1 MCVCVYTHTICLS
14 SSSVNGHLV
23 YLCVLAIVNSAAV
36 NIGLHIFLS
45 ECMPKSA
52 IAGSYS
58 VTSFKINSS
67 LDPSSPYRFAF
78 ARVFVNGCIAILSLA
93 SFT

>member
-1 MCVCVYTHTICLS
+1 MCVCVCVYTHTISLS

-23 YLCVLAIVNSAAV
+23 YLCVNSAAV
-36 NIGLHIFLS
+36 KIGVHIFLS
-45 ECMPKSA
+45 EYMCKSA

-58 VTSFKINSS
+58 VVSLKMNSS
-67 LDPSSPYRFAF
+67 RDPSSPYRFAF
-78 ARVFVNGCIAILSLA
+78 ARVFVNGCIALLSLA